1 MSIWDPH
8 FEAIMRAKT
17 AVRTATLF
25 VDTATTARPFD
36 MGLLN
41 KRVDELSAAIR
52 TLEQA
57 QHDQENAA

>member
-17 AVRTATLF
+17 AVQTATLF
-25 VDTATTARPFD
+25 VDAATTARPFN

-41 KRVDELSAAIR
+41 QRMDELSAAIR
-52 TLEQA
+52 TLEQTK
-57 QHDQENAA
+57 HDQENAA